1 MKNGY
6 FHRVQ
11 AQTATRFWINNVT
24 RQEAKLAIE
33 AGAVGCTQNPSFP
46 YKMLSCQDEEEL
58 TYTYGL
64 IDPILKNQKDDNE
77 AQIELQRA
85 EVV

>member
-1 MKNGY
+1 MKNEY

-24 RQEAKLAIE
+24 RQEAELAIKG
-33 AGAVGCTQNPSFP
+33 GAVGCTQPPFFP

-58 TYTYGL
+58 IYTYGL
-64 IDPILKNQKDDNE
+64 IDPILKKQNMTTRLK
-77 AQIELQRA
+77 LSYKKRR
-85 EVV
+85 